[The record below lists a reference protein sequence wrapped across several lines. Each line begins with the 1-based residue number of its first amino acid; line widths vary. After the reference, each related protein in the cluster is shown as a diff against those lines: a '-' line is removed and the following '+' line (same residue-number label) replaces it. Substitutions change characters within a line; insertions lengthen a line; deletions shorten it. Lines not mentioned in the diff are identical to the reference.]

1 MGTEEKAYWN
11 KEVAETLGIGES
23 TLRKWC
29 LELEK
34 NGYSFVRGYKD
45 SRAFLQYDLDALNY
59 YRKLTKEGHY
69 KMEQAAKIVVEK
81 YGDRK
86 EENDRTASVP
96 EEIERSESVL
106 TESIRE
112 LLRISEEQ
120 KNIMSEQLELNKE
133 LFKKLSER
141 DYLIDQQQKQIDLI
155 LEMNDKVLLIEQLKT
170 PEQEANYLAEKPS
183 EYDRSAEKKEQ
194 DENMPKKKGL
204 ISKIGSLFKSE
215 RP

>member
-86 EENDRTASVP
+86 EESDRTASVP
-96 EEIERSESVL
+96 EEKERSKYSIDDLNENMMKLVTLAEEQVKVITEQSKVNEFLVQELKEYRLRVEKQDALVKSLKQDMLLLEQLKPDDERSEHVH
-106 TESIRE
+106 
-112 LLRISEEQ
+112 EQ
-120 KNIMSEQLELNKE
+120 KEQYEE
-133 LFKKLSER
+133 E
-141 DYLIDQQQKQIDLI
+141 
-155 LEMNDKVLLIEQLKT
+155 
-170 PEQEANYLAEKPS
+170 
-183 EYDRSAEKKEQ
+183 
-194 DENMPKKKGL
+194 PKKKRL
-204 ISKIGSLFKSE
+204 TERIGSLFKSK